1 MRDLRQARSMIGM
14 AIKDYR
20 ALGGMMNSEVFADE
34 VFGFHVQQSAEKAM
48 KAWLALLGSEY
59 PLTHDLSILLRSLTD
74 AGQDVQEYWD
84 LVEFN
89 AFAVQFRYDSFDS
102 PDEPLNRAD
111 ALNTVQRLVE
121 HVSNLVDTGSE

>member
-14 AIKDYR
+14 AIKDCR
-20 ALGGMMNSEVFADE
+20 ALAGMMDFEVFAEE

-59 PLTHDLSILLRSLTD
+59 PLTHDLSILLRFLTE
-74 AGQDVQEYWD
+74 AGQDVEQYWD

-89 AFAVQFRYDSFDS
+89 AFAVQFRYESFGS
-102 PDEPLNRAD
+102 PDEPLNRVD
-111 ALNTVQRLVE
+111 ALNTVHRLVE
-121 HVSNLVDTGSE
+121 HVRNLVDTGSE